1 MEYPKELKEFISK
14 LFKLHFAIKDE
25 ISLLLKELLVELK
38 NRDLINRIDYGRILE
53 TLDTTSTSTSYNH
66 PVVDEFINKMKL
78 VIQKHERLE
87 EKKKRIQEHLDRM
100 KEISNSSSSSYADAV
115 KNPLPSNITPNKKRK
130 RDGKVFDRIS
140 SGSNYDYI
148 NTPSISNHTS
158 SDGPIVGTS
167 TTLEKR
173 YLRLTSAPD
182 PSLVRPLFIL
192 QKSFQH
198 VLNQFY
204 NDDKKDD
211 YVWFCDQ
218 MKSIRQDL
226 TVQQLKGEF
235 VCKVYETHAKI
246 ALENQDMGEF
256 NQCQT
261 QLVNLTGSRLE
272 EDFLA
277 YRLLYFIF
285 TLNRLGVNQVIGQI
299 RRKKTGCRKD
309 GGGGGGIVKYA
320 LAVRKCVYNGL
331 YHELFQLYLRPY
343 DKWCKC
349 LMEQFVRRE
358 RVRALLC
365 ICRAYRPGVEV
376 SFLSKEL
383 GFAEEEECR
392 EFLRE
397 LLVVGEEDN
406 TQPARNVEL
415 IKQISCGGGDSVDCK
430 QLYLAVQEGIG
441 SSNALNR
448 VDIKGQL

>member
-1 MEYPKELKEFISK
+1 
-14 LFKLHFAIKDE
+14 
-25 ISLLLKELLVELK
+25 
-38 NRDLINRIDYGRILE
+38 
-53 TLDTTSTSTSYNH
+53 
-66 PVVDEFINKMKL
+66 
-78 VIQKHERLE
+78 
-87 EKKKRIQEHLDRM
+87 
-100 KEISNSSSSSYADAV
+100 
-115 KNPLPSNITPNKKRK
+115 
-130 RDGKVFDRIS
+130 
-140 SGSNYDYI
+140 
-148 NTPSISNHTS
+148 
-158 SDGPIVGTS
+158 
-167 TTLEKR
+167 
-173 YLRLTSAPD
+173 
-182 PSLVRPLFIL
+182 
-192 QKSFQH
+192 
-198 VLNQFY
+198 
-204 NDDKKDD
+204 
-211 YVWFCDQ
+211 
-218 MKSIRQDL
+218 
-226 TVQQLKGEF
+226 
-235 VCKVYETHAKI
+235 
-246 ALENQDMGEF
+246 
-256 NQCQT
+256 
-261 QLVNLTGSRLE
+261 LVNLQGSSSRLE

-299 RRKKTGCRKD
+299 RREKTGCRKD
-309 GGGGGGIVKYA
+309 GSDGDDGGDGGGIVKYA

-397 LLVVGEEDN
+397 LLVVGEDDN

-415 IKQISCGGGDSVDCK
+415 IKQISLGGGGDGVDCK

-441 SSNALNR
+441 SSNELNR